1 MLYFSCQ
8 FLPDLIFIIVNL
20 DEIRRLAGSAL
31 SRKPLPV
38 GKVIKDEIVEKVVE
52 ISKRGVVEDEDEA
65 EVEVEREARQLTS
78 SEQWWRVRALLD
90 MIEMLDKLIVYACR
104 GAVFE
109 LSTVSQV
116 SEFWY

>member
-1 MLYFSCQ
+1 M
-8 FLPDLIFIIVNL
+8 IFNL

-38 GKVIKDEIVEKVVE
+38 GKGIKDELAQKTVAVSSSGI
-52 ISKRGVVEDEDEA
+52 VEDEDEA
-65 EVEVEREARQLTS
+65 EVEMEREARQLTT

-90 MIEMLDKLIVYACR
+90 MIEMLDKLIVYVCR
-104 GAVFE
+104 GAVFQ

-116 SEFWY
+116 NNEFDIENIW